1 MKVNLYMDVYQGC
14 QTAHLFA
21 TTQPC
26 AKGENARRLMIVV
39 NVPDEFLYGHRV
51 LTLCFPL
58 LKLRRWTNDLA

>member
-39 NVPDEFLYGHRV
+39 NVPDEFLYGHVDAV
-51 LTLCFPL
+51 LPVIEVTEVD
-58 LKLRRWTNDLA
+58 K